1 MVDLLAGLSKLRLT
15 FTSHLINGRLLM
27 TFAFTFP
34 GQGSQSVGMGK
45 DLAEAFPV
53 ARHVFK
59 EVDDAL
65 DQNLSALMFEGPIEE
80 LTLTTNTQ
88 PALMA
93 CSMAVMAVLN
103 AEFDVNVNAAS
114 FAAGHSLGEYSALC
128 AAGVLSLADTARLL
142 RIRGDAMQAAVSVG
156 AGAMAALLGASIEQ
170 AEAAAAAGAKHGIC
184 QIANDNA
191 TGQIVLS
198 GERAAVEAAVTATA
212 DLGIKKAMM
221 LNVSAP
227 FHCDMM
233 QPAADV
239 MRDALADVTFSGP
252 AVPIVNNVTARPIS
266 DVDQIRADLV
276 SQVTGRVRWRES
288 IEWMAENGIET
299 FAEPGTGKVLTVM
312 LRRIVKGVEGLALNS
327 PESLEAFA
335 QKIKG

>member
-1 MVDLLAGLSKLRLT
+1 
-15 FTSHLINGRLLM
+15 M

-45 DLAEAFPV
+45 DLAEAFPA
-53 ARHVFK
+53 ARHVFQ
-59 EVDDAL
+59 EIDEAL
-65 DQNLSALMFEGPIEE
+65 SQKLSALMFEGPIED

-93 CSMAVMAVLN
+93 CSLAAMSVLKS
-103 AEFDVNVNAAS
+103 EFDVDVSAAS
-114 FAAGHSLGEYSALC
+114 YVAGHSLGEYSALC
-128 AAGVLSLADTARLL
+128 AAGVLTLSDTAKLL
-142 RIRGDAMQAAVSVG
+142 RIRGDAMQAAVPVG
-156 AGAMAALLGASIEQ
+156 AGAMAALLGASVEQ

-198 GERAAVEAAVTATA
+198 GEKMAVEAAIAATA

-239 MRDALADVTFSGP
+239 MRDALSDVTFSAP
-252 AVPIVNNVTARPIS
+252 AVPVVNNVTARPTT
-266 DVDQIRADLV
+266 DLDQMRADLV
-276 SQVTGRVRWRES
+276 TQVTGRVRWRES
-288 IEWMAENGIET
+288 IEWMSENDIKT

-335 QKIKG
+335 QKLKG